1 MPAPSRRRKAARCSA
16 PNCTKQ
22 VQTRR
27 LCKAHGGGVRCR
39 GPGCTKL
46 AQSRGLCVAHGGGR
60 RCASVG
66 CAKLAQYKGVCLSH
80 GGGRRCFVSGCHKFV
95 QLRGGCKAHLKV
107 LESREATKA
116 LEGTD
121 NPHGTAA
128 TTHSGERCCVFDGC
142 SNLAEYM
149 DLCFSHGGSR
159 YCRAP
164 GCHKYAQIRACCKSH
179 ANLLGPPESTC
190 SVAKLQ
196 ASPAHASPPPT
207 SNGFKNAMGDVAHPV
222 LPHILYRGD
231 SQASAPR
238 VASCDKIL
246 PHLAS
251 RFVIPKRP
259 ATDLDTLKTFSTK
272 ESTALELFRPYCRR
286 LYCQPR
292 LMQGNL

>member
-1 MPAPSRRRKAARCSA
+1 MPATATRRKVPGCSV
-16 PNCTKQ
+16 PGCIKQ
-22 VQTRR
+22 AQTRK
-27 LCKAHGGGVRCR
+27 LCKAHGGGMRCR
-39 GPGCTKL
+39 SPNCTKL
-46 AQSRGLCVAHGGGR
+46 VQSRGLCVAHGGGR
-60 RCASVG
+60 RCVFDG
-66 CAKLAQYKGVCLSH
+66 CSKLAQYKG
-80 GGGRRCFVSGCHKFV
+80 
-95 QLRGGCKAHLKV
+95 
-107 LESREATKA
+107 
-116 LEGTD
+116 
-121 NPHGTAA
+121 
-128 TTHSGERCCVFDGC
+128 
-142 SNLAEYM
+142 
-149 DLCFSHGGSR
+149 LCFSHGGSR
-159 YCRAP
+159 YCSAP